1 MYSKCQ
7 KCGRKLTD
15 PESIKRG
22 YGPECWG
29 RIPGIHISEAEEDE
43 QIDGQMSILMF
54 WMNHRRRSRNGG

>member
-43 QIDGQMSILMF
+43 QIDGQMSIFDVLDE
-54 WMNHRRRSRNGG
+54 SPEKEQKCL

>member
-43 QIDGQMSILMF
+43 QMSIFDVLDE
-54 WMNHRRRSRNGG
+54 SPEKE

>member
-43 QIDGQMSILMF
+43 QNGQMSIFDVLDE
-54 WMNHRRRSRNGG
+54 SPEKE